1 VWCINRYLTS
11 NVLRLTNYFLVV
23 AEKYDFLETSSK
35 VLQEYLANS
44 TIQGLSYIFN
54 YSMNWTGR
62 GFWIL
67 AVFLMMT
74 LGVYWNV
81 VTFVNWKNEQVKHK
95 TKVMLLWETFYKSL
109 KFTLPFDDYSLQSC
123 TLKYFRWWQQFPRLG
138 FPSEKS
144 TFLRLLSVVK
154 EAMIRFQMLPW

>member
-1 VWCINRYLTS
+1 
-11 NVLRLTNYFLVV
+11 VV

-95 TKVMLLWETFYKSL
+95 TKVMLL
-109 KFTLPFDDYSLQSC
+109 
-123 TLKYFRWWQQFPRLG
+123 
-138 FPSEKS
+138 
-144 TFLRLLSVVK
+144 
-154 EAMIRFQMLPW
+154 